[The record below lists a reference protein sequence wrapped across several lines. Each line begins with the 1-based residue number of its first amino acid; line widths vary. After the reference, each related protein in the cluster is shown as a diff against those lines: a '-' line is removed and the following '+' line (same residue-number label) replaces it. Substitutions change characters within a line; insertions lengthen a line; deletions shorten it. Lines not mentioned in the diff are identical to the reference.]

1 MSNKVK
7 TIIVV
12 TMVILAAVALIL
24 VLFAENRVKSNQ
36 DEQVNKQIGIVK

>member
-7 TIIVV
+7 TVVVV
-12 TMVILAAVALIL
+12 TVVILAALALIL

-36 DEQVNKQIGIVK
+36 DKQVNKQIGIVK